1 MQIVIWIFWGIVLVW
16 IIQAVMPLIAAF
28 LVILPMLIVT
38 LVGLAIAGSILLALL
53 AAIGWLFSAL
63 FGR

>member
-16 IIQAVMPLIAAF
+16 VIQAVMPLIAAF
-28 LVILPMLIVT
+28 FVILPMLIVS

-63 FGR
+63 LGR